1 MPDSPTSRP
10 TAERQGEPELART
23 DEVFQPLTAAI
34 ISPSHQATGPDP
46 FLLDSGLATVSAI
59 WRVVQ
64 AAEFENEDTA
74 VTPMHERHGRDR
86 STDSSQPSA
95 L

>member
-1 MPDSPTSRP
+1 VTDSLPIRP
-10 TAERQGEPELART
+10 TAELEGERART

-46 FLLDSGLATVSAI
+46 FLLDRGLATVSAI

-64 AAEFENEDTA
+64 AAEFENEDTD
-74 VTPMHERHGRDR
+74 VTPRRDRGSQDR
-86 STDSSQPSA
+86 STESSQPSA

>member
-1 MPDSPTSRP
+1 MPDSPTRRNN
-10 TAERQGEPELART
+10 AEPQGEPPEENH
-23 DEVFQPLTAAI
+23 DVFQPVTAAI

-46 FLLDSGLATVSAI
+46 FLLDRGLATVSAI

-64 AAEFENEDTA
+64 AAEFENEDTD
-74 VTPMHERHGRDR
+74 VTPRHDRGSQDR
-86 STDSSQPSA
+86 STELSQPSA